1 MREGQVVSHQ
11 PLFVSVILPCR
22 NEEQFIAACLD
33 SIIANDYSKDHLEVL
48 VIDGASEDRTR
59 PIVESFGKR
68 HPFIKLLNNSYNS
81 FTAGANIGVR
91 NAKGD
96 AIMIIGAHATYSS
109 NYISGCVKALQ
120 ESGADNVG
128 GILVPAPSATTAIAR
143 AIALVLAHPFG
154 AGNSHFK
161 LGSTKKR
168 WVDTVFGG
176 CYTRAVFEKVGLLD
190 ERLPRSSDMDF
201 NIRLRTAGGKILLV
215 PDIVVHYHPKSTLVA
230 FAVHNFDDGLWT
242 FYPLRYGSRTF
253 YLRHTVPMVFISTL
267 LVGLALA
274 PFLEASRWLLIGI
287 AGMYSLASLLA
298 SIHISFGKRRSS
310 YLVLLPIVFAVRHVA
325 YGTGALVG
333 WLMALTGREL
343 VTPRCN
349 RNSGVESVESRQTS
363 H

>member
-1 MREGQVVSHQ
+1 MREVQGGTHQ
-11 PLFVSVILPCR
+11 PLVVSVILPCR
-22 NEEQFIAACLD
+22 NEEQFIAACLE
-33 SIIANDYSKDHLEVL
+33 SIIANDYSKDHLEIL

-59 PIVESFGKR
+59 SIVDSFRRKYS
-68 HPFIKLLNNSYNS
+68 FIKLLNNSNS
-81 FTAGANIGVR
+81 NFTTAVNIGVR
-91 NAKGD
+91 IAKGD
-96 AIMIIGAHATYSS
+96 AIMIVGAHATYSS
-109 NYISGCVKALQ
+109 NYISDCVKVLQ

-128 GILVPAPSATTAIAR
+128 GILVPTPSGTTAIAR

-176 CYTRAVFEKVGLLD
+176 CYARAVFEKVGLLD

-201 NIRLRTAGGKILLV
+201 NIRLRKTGGKILLV
-215 PDIVVHYHPKSTLVA
+215 PDVVVHYHPKSTLIA

-253 YLRHTVPMVFISTL
+253 YLRHAVPMVFISIL

-274 PFLEASRWLLIGI
+274 PFIEAFRWLLIGI
-287 AGMYSLASLLA
+287 VGMYILASLLA
-298 SIHISFGKRRSS
+298 SIHISFQKKRCS
-310 YLVLLPIVFAVRHVA
+310 YLVLLPIAFAVRHVA

-333 WLMALTGREL
+333 WLMAQTGREL
-343 VTPRCN
+343 VT
-349 RNSGVESVESRQTS
+349 SRS
-363 H
+363 Y